1 MTIKRIFIGI
11 ILTTL
16 TIILSACEK
25 TVLEVPDAP
34 TNLMLEN
41 SMIKWDKSESAS
53 TYQVFL
59 DSGTYEVVNNEYDLS
74 THINLFTNH
83 IVEVYVKAENSAGVS
98 GKSNV
103 LRVTYQDGLILEEN
117 IEPVIL
123 QLETPTNLTL
133 TKDILIW
140 SKVSNAT
147 NYSISIG
154 ETSVEVVLPTTNLY
168 DFEDLITT
176 DTEVRVVATAENYLD
191 SLEATIL
198 VSKGYDGRIYPSGKT
213 PIQPDKLDYIDFY
226 YINDLHGAIE
236 PSDGE
241 LGMAYIANYL
251 NQRRLENP
259 SLFLLAGG
267 DMLQGSALSNYYQ
280 GLSTI
285 YLMNLMGFDAM
296 SLGNHEFDW
305 GLETVT
311 QYFDGNQSNGE
322 AAFPLLAINAFKKGT
337 KDLPEHILPYTVI
350 ERGGYKVGI
359 IGSIGSKLESS
370 IAYSRVEAYEF
381 NDPFSDIKDT
391 TRYLREHDKV
401 DVVVVMAHDFDES
414 LNYNLANLTGLESV
428 DVVFTAH
435 THQYKLDSINN
446 TIIIQSGANGQYL
459 GHVRLDMKNRNN
471 SIYEN
476 LYYHEDFNTPD
487 LIIQNQIDMYKL
499 ETDDYFNTTIIQNG
513 SSIDK
518 YTLTYW
524 LADLMK
530 IKTNADIAL
539 HNFGGTREGLSSNE
553 AITLGRLYDIFPF
566 DNIIKTVYLSG
577 SEITRYIK
585 NNSDYNAYSTD
596 ITDFES
602 NKLYKVATNDYVFD
616 YPLNPFTSGTN
627 QENTGILLR
636 DMVQSELELQ
646 AIIYSKFSINNP
658 IQTLFVPEVFYFNKF
673 EFIN

>member
-59 DSGTYEVVNNEYDLS
+59 DSGTYEVVNNEYGLS

-123 QLETPTNLTL
+123 QLETPTNLAL

-213 PIQPDKLDYIDFY
+213 PIQRDKLDYIDFY

-241 LGMAYIANYL
+241 LGMAYIANYIS
-251 NQRRLENP
+251 QRRLENP

>member
-16 TIILSACEK
+16 TIILSACAN
-25 TVLEVPDAP
+25 VLEVPDAP

-103 LRVTYQDGLILEEN
+103 LRVTYQDGLILEED

-123 QLETPTNLTL
+123 QLETPTNLAL

-176 DTEVRVVATAENYLD
+176 DTEVRVVATAEDYLD

-285 YLMNLMGFDAM
+285 QLMNLMGFDAM

-311 QYFDGNQSNGE
+311 QYFDGNQNNGE

-381 NDPFSDIKDT
+381 AYPLEDIKST
-391 TRYLREHDKV
+391 TKYLREHDGA
-401 DVVVVMAHDFDES
+401 DVVVVITHDNS
-414 LNYNLANLTGLESV
+414 SGLTNSLANLTGTEAI
-428 DVVFTAH
+428 DVIFTAH
-435 THQYKLDSINN
+435 SHSRILNQINN
-446 TIIIQSGANGQYL
+446 TIIIQSGANGEYL
-459 GHVRLDMKNRNN
+459 GHVRLDMKNRSNSTYNN
-471 SIYEN
+471 ISS
-476 LYYHEDFNTPD
+476 HSDFNTADP
-487 LIIQNQIDMYKL
+487 IIQNQIDQYKL
-499 ETDDYFNTTIIQNG
+499 ETDDYFNTEIIQN
-513 SSIDK
+513 SS
-518 YTLTYW
+518 YVSTYDLSDW
-524 LADLMK
+524 LAKLMR
-530 IKTNADIAL
+530 IKTNSDIAF
-539 HNFGGTREGLSSNE
+539 HNYGGTRDYLRDYES
-553 AITLGRLYDIFPF
+553 ITLGRLYDIFPF
-566 DNIIKTVYLSG
+566 DNIVKTVYLTG
-577 SEITRYIK
+577 SEINYFMNK
-585 NNSDYNAYSTD
+585 SNAYYTD
-596 ITDFES
+596 VTYFEP
-602 NKLYKVATNDYVFD
+602 NELYKVATNDYLFD
-616 YPLNPFTSGTN
+616 KPKNPFIYGIN

-636 DMVQSELELQ
+636 DLIASELELQ
-646 AIIYSKFSINNP
+646 ALIYSRFSVNNT
-658 IQTLFVPEVFYFNKF
+658 IQTIFIPEAYQFIKF
-673 EFIN
+673 ETII

>member
-16 TIILSACEK
+16 TIILSACAN
-25 TVLEVPDAP
+25 VLEVPDAP

-41 SMIKWDKSESAS
+41 SIIKWDKSESAS

-103 LRVTYQDGLILEEN
+103 LRVTYQDGLILEED

-123 QLETPTNLTL
+123 QLETPTNLAL

-176 DTEVRVVATAENYLD
+176 DTEVRVVATAEDYLD

-241 LGMAYIANYL
+241 LGMAYIANYIS
-251 NQRRLENP
+251 QRRLENP

-285 YLMNLMGFDAM
+285 HLMNLMGFDAM

-311 QYFDGNQSNGE
+311 QYFDGNQNNGE

-381 NDPFSDIKDT
+381 NDPFSDIKET
-391 TRYLREHDKV
+391 TKYLREHDKV

-539 HNFGGTREGLSSNE
+539 HNFGGTRDSLNSNE

-577 SEITRYIK
+577 SEITRYIN

-596 ITDFES
+596 ITCFES

-658 IQTLFVPEVFYFNKF
+658 IQTLFVPEVFYFNKS

>member
-123 QLETPTNLTL
+123 QLETPTNLAL

-176 DTEVRVVATAENYLD
+176 DTEVRVVATAEDYLD

-285 YLMNLMGFDAM
+285 QLMNLMGFDAM

-381 NDPFSDIKDT
+381 KDPLSDIKDT

-577 SEITRYIK
+577 SEITRYIN

-596 ITDFES
+596 ITCFES

-616 YPLNPFTSGTN
+616 YPLNPFTGGTD

-658 IQTLFVPEVFYFNKF
+658 IQTFFVPEVFYFNKF